1 MDKRLKS
8 TNTKCKNSMIHLPKN
23 IFEKLTKREIEISI
37 LISEGYTTKAIALK
51 LGIKSN
57 TVSTF
62 KKLIFLKLGIH
73 SEIAL
78 YKALKE
84 DNLIVEE
91 T

>member
-1 MDKRLKS
+1 MEE
-8 TNTKCKNSMIHLPKN
+8 IH
-23 IFEKLTKREIEISI
+23 RI
-37 LISEGYTTKAIALK
+37 LSIALK

-57 TVSTF
+57 TVSTI
-62 KKLIFLKLGIH
+62 KKLVFLKLGIH

-84 DNLIVEE
+84 DNLIVEK